1 MDAAFRAPRGV
12 GGELAP
18 PPDKSITHRALMLAA
33 LGSGTSRIRAP
44 LETGDC
50 LSTRKCLEALGCPF
64 ERTGAE
70 LVARGVGIRGLCE
83 PREALDAENS
93 GTTSRLLSGLIA
105 GLPLFAVLSGDASLR
120 SRPMA
125 RVIEPLVRMGARI
138 EGREGGRYLPVCFL
152 PGSGSLAAID
162 IDLPVAS
169 AQVKSAI
176 IFASFRAEG
185 RTTIGGRIDSRD
197 HTERMLAALGVPLRV
212 EAGRIRLDPVSAI
225 PSFDM
230 RVPGDVSSAAFFI
243 AAAAISGRELLVREC
258 GVNPT
263 RLGLLAVLRRMG
275 VRIEAGEERR
285 ELGEPVGTIRV
296 SPAPLRGTTVS
307 PEEVPDLIDEIPLLA
322 VLGLFSTGA
331 TVVRGAAELRHK
343 ESDRLAGIAA
353 MAASLGGEV
362 QLFDDGFA
370 VQGPQELRP
379 GTVEPRGDHRIA
391 MSAAVAAAGIRSGE
405 VTVRGF
411 ECARVSYPDFAE
423 DFRRLGGEVS

>member
-33 LGSGTSRIRAP
+33 LGSGASRIRAP

-50 LSTRKCLEALGCPF
+50 LSTRRCLAALGCHF
-64 ERTGAE
+64 ERADGE
-70 LVARGVGIRGLCE
+70 LVVRGVGIRGFRE
-83 PREALDAENS
+83 PSEALDAENS
-93 GTTSRLLSGLIA
+93 GTTTRLLAGLIA
-105 GLPLFAVLSGDASLR
+105 GLPLFAVMTGDASLR
-120 SRPMA
+120 QRPMA

-138 EGREGGRYLPVCFL
+138 EGRQGGRFLPMCFL

-162 IDLPVAS
+162 VVLSVAS

-176 IFASFRAEG
+176 MFAGFRAEG
-185 RTTIGGRIDSRD
+185 RTTIGGRIGSRD
-197 HTERMLAALGVPLRV
+197 HSERMLMALGVPLRV
-212 EAGRIRLDPVSAI
+212 ESGRISVEPVPSI
-225 PSFDM
+225 SSFDM
-230 RVPGDVSSAAFFI
+230 RIPGDVSSAAFFI
-243 AAAAISGRELLVREC
+243 AAAAISGRELVVRDC

-263 RLGLLAVLRRMG
+263 RLGLLEVLGRMG
-275 VRIEAGEERR
+275 AQVEASEERR
-285 ELGEPVGTIRV
+285 ELGEPVGTLRV
-296 SPAPLRGTTVS
+296 SPGALQGTTVS

-322 VLGLFSTGA
+322 VLGLFSRGVTM
-331 TVVRGAAELRHK
+331 VRGAAELRHK

-362 QLFDDGFA
+362 ELFDDGFA
-370 VQGPQELRP
+370 IQGPQELRP
-379 GTVEPRGDHRIA
+379 GTVDPMGDHRIA
-391 MSAAVAAAGIRSGE
+391 MSAAVAAAGIRGD
-405 VTVRGF
+405 VAVRGF

>member
-33 LGSGTSRIRAP
+33 LGSGASRIRSP

-50 LSTRKCLEALGCPF
+50 LSTRRCLEALGCPF
-64 ERTGAE
+64 ERTAGE
-70 LVARGVGIRGLCE
+70 LVARGVGVRGLRE

-138 EGREGGRYLPVCFL
+138 EGREGGRFLPLCFL

-162 IDLPVAS
+162 VDLPVAS

-176 IFASFRAEG
+176 VFASFRAEG

-212 EAGRIRLDPVSAI
+212 ESGRIRIDPVSSI

-230 RVPGDVSSAAFFI
+230 RVPGDLSSAAFFI
-243 AAAAISGRELLVREC
+243 AAAAISGRELLVRDC
-258 GVNPT
+258 GINPT
-263 RLGLLAVLRRMG
+263 RLGLLDVLRRMG
-275 VRIEAGEERR
+275 ARIEASEEHR

-296 SPAPLRGTTVS
+296 SPAALRGATVT
-307 PEEVPDLIDEIPLLA
+307 PEEVPELIDEIPLLA
-322 VLGLFSTGA
+322 VLGLFSRGT

-353 MAASLGGEV
+353 MAERLGGKVE
-362 QLFDDGFA
+362 LFDDGFA
-370 VQGPQELRP
+370 IQGPQELRP
-379 GTVEPRGDHRIA
+379 GMVDPGGDHRIA
-391 MSAAVAAAGIRSGE
+391 MSAAVAAAGIRGD
-405 VTVRGF
+405 VVVRGF

-423 DFRRLGGEVS
+423 DFRLLGGEVS

>member
-1 MDAAFRAPRGV
+1 MEAAFRAPRGV

-33 LGSGTSRIRAP
+33 LGSGESRIRAP

-50 LSTRKCLEALGCPF
+50 LSTLRCLAALGCPF
-64 ERTGAE
+64 ERADGA
-70 LVARGVGIRGLCE
+70 LVARGLGIRGFRE
-83 PREALDAENS
+83 PREPLDAENS
-93 GTTSRLLSGLIA
+93 GTTTRLLAGLIA
-105 GLPLFAVLSGDASLR
+105 GLPLFAVLTGDASLR
-120 SRPMA
+120 QRPMA

-138 EGREGGRYLPVCFL
+138 EGREGGRFLPVCFL

-162 IDLPVAS
+162 VVLPIAS

-176 IFASFRAEG
+176 LFAGFRAEG
-185 RTTIGGRIDSRD
+185 RTTIGGRIGSRD
-197 HTERMLAALGVPLRV
+197 HTERMLGALGVPLRV
-212 EAGRIRLDPVSAI
+212 ESGRISIEPVSSI

-243 AAAAISGRELLVREC
+243 AAAAISGRELVVRGC

-263 RLGLLAVLRRMG
+263 RLGLLEVLGRMG
-275 VRIEAGEERR
+275 VRIEASEERR

-296 SPAPLRGTTVS
+296 SPGALRGTTVS

-322 VLGLFSTGA
+322 VLGLFSRGV
-331 TVVRGAAELRHK
+331 TVVRGAAELRNK

-362 QLFDDGFA
+362 ELFDDGFA
-370 VQGPQELRP
+370 IQGPQELRP
-379 GTVEPRGDHRIA
+379 GTVDPAGDHRIA
-391 MSAAVAAAGIRSGE
+391 MSAAVAAAGIRGG
-405 VTVRGF
+405 VAVRGF